1 MSRNPVICAYCRQ
14 VGKALELPR
23 AHKRHL
29 LDGLERELEER
40 FSSEA
45 GVTLETICRDAGSPE
60 ESALALMECI
70 GERERTFYLSRQKLL
85 MRIIVIVLIA
95 VIIGMVTYFSCLVQ
109 HSIDYAEVK
118 IIQYDI
124 VENN

>member
-1 MSRNPVICAYCRQ
+1 MSHNPAIQSYCQQ

-23 AHKRHL
+23 THKRHL

-45 GVTLETICRDAGSPE
+45 GVTLETLCRDAGSPE
-60 ESALALMECI
+60 ESALALMECV

-85 MRIIVIVLIA
+85 MRIIIIVLIA
-95 VIIGMVTYFSCLVQ
+95 AIIAIVTYFSCLMK
-109 HSIDYAEVK
+109 HSVNFAEVK
-118 IIQYDI
+118 ITQYDI
-124 VENN
+124 GENN

>member
-1 MSRNPVICAYCRQ
+1 MSRNPVIRAYCRQ
-14 VGKALELPR
+14 VGKALEVPR

-45 GVTLETICRDAGSPE
+45 ELTLETLCRDAGSPE
-60 ESALALMECI
+60 ESASALTECV

-85 MRIIVIVLIA
+85 MRIIIIALIA
-95 VIIGMVTYFSCLVQ
+95 VIIAMVTYFSCLVQ
-109 HSIDYAEVK
+109 HSVDYAEVR
-118 IIQYDI
+118 ITQYDI
-124 VENN
+124 GENN